1 MAIMIIMAIL
11 IITLEKLIS
20 DHTNRWPF
28 PPENIPWE
36 VWTVRV
42 EVKKMQFFF
51 SFFLNTS
58 F

>member
-1 MAIMIIMAIL
+1 MIIMAIL

-42 EVKKMQFFF
+42 EVKKMQIFF
-51 SFFLNTS
+51 FFLNTC